1 MSWDRDP
8 LWAKARLFLERAS
21 SCSREDPQF
30 GLWCSMGLELL
41 ARAAVASV
49 SPMLLAEPDQE
60 QKYLLYALKRGS
72 EKNPKSIAIAKVLNL
87 CDKLFPEFTPEIH
100 TSVSALV
107 SRRNDELHSGNSA
120 FGEYPSGEWLT
131 QFYRACDVLSRAMSE
146 SIDALFTLGDA
157 AEAKGILA
165 ESSKGMKAKVDKL
178 IGTHKGQFD
187 GKSEEERKSAAAAS
201 RVEADQLSHEKY
213 HRVTCPACNSTAL
226 VQGDPFGKE
235 TVTGVDGEVQVR
247 QPVSPRSFTCSAC
260 GLKLQGYAELDA
272 AGLGGSYTRTT
283 YYSPEEYYGLV
294 DPSDVDEEAI
304 IQRYLDDM
312 AADAAYDND

>member
-1 MSWDRDP
+1 MSWDRDT
-8 LWAKARLFLERAS
+8 LWAKVRLFLERAS

-41 ARAAVASV
+41 TRAAVASV
-49 SPMLLAEPDQE
+49 SPTLLAEPDPE
-60 QKYLLYALKRGS
+60 QKYLLYAFKRGS

-87 CDKLFPEFTPEIH
+87 CDKLFSKFTPDIH
-100 TSVSALV
+100 KSVSALV

-120 FGEYPSGEWLT
+120 FEEYPSSEWLT
-131 QFYRACDVLSRAMSE
+131 QFYRACDVLSEAMSE
-146 SIDALFTLGDA
+146 SIETLLNPEDA
-157 AEAKGILA
+157 AEAKQILA
-165 ESSKGMKAKVDKL
+165 ESSKGMQAKVDKL
-178 IGTHKGQFD
+178 IGTHRGAFED
-187 GKSEEERKSAAAAS
+187 KSDEDRKAAAAAS
-201 RVEADQLSHEKY
+201 KVEADKLSHEKY
-213 HRVTCPACNSTAL
+213 HRAECPACGSTSL
-226 VQGDPFGKE
+226 IQGDPFGKE

-247 QPVSPRSFTCSAC
+247 QSVSPRPFACSAC

-304 IQRYLDDM
+304 IQGYLDDR
-312 AADAAYDND
+312 AADAAFDNE

>member
-1 MSWDRDP
+1 MSWDPDP
-8 LWAKARLFLERAS
+8 LWAKARLFFERAS
-21 SCSREDPQF
+21 SCSPEDPQF
-30 GLWCSMGLELL
+30 GLWCSMGLEIL

-49 SPMLLAEPDQE
+49 SPMLLAEPDPE

-120 FGEYPSGEWLT
+120 FGEYPPSQWLT
-131 QFYRACDVLSRAMSE
+131 QFYRACDVLSRMMGE
-146 SIDALFTLGDA
+146 SIDTLLTLDDA
-157 AEAKGILA
+157 AEAKRILA
-165 ESSKGMKAKVDKL
+165 ESSEGMKAKVDKL
-178 IGTHKGQFD
+178 VGTHKGQFG
-187 GKSEEERKSAAAAS
+187 GKSEEEQKSSAAAS
-201 RVEADQLSHEKY
+201 KVEADKLSHEKY
-213 HRVTCPACNSTAL
+213 HRVTCPACNSIAL
-226 VQGDPFGKE
+226 VQGETFGKE
-235 TVTGVDGEVQVR
+235 TVAGVGGEIQVR
-247 QPVSPRSFTCSAC
+247 QSVSPRSFTCSAC

-283 YYSPEEYYGLV
+283 HYSPEEYYGLV
-294 DPSDVDEEAI
+294 DPGDVDEETI

-312 AADAAYDND
+312 AADAAYDNE

>member
-1 MSWDRDP
+1 MSWDPDP
-8 LWAKARLFLERAS
+8 LWAKARLFFERAS

-30 GLWCSMGLELL
+30 GLWCSMGLEIL

-120 FGEYPSGEWLT
+120 FGEYPPSEWLT
-131 QFYRACDVLSRAMSE
+131 QFYRACDVLSRVMGE
-146 SIDALFTLGDA
+146 SIDTLLTLDDA
-157 AEAKGILA
+157 AEAKRILA

-178 IGTHKGQFD
+178 VGTHKGQFD
-187 GKSEEERKSAAAAS
+187 GKSEEEQKSSAAAS
-201 RVEADQLSHEKY
+201 KVEADKLSHEKY
-213 HRVTCPACNSTAL
+213 HRVTCPACNSIAL
-226 VQGDPFGKE
+226 VQGETFGKE
-235 TVTGVDGEVQVR
+235 TVAGVDGEIQVR
-247 QPVSPRSFTCSAC
+247 QSVSPRSFTCSAC

-283 YYSPEEYYGLV
+283 YYSPEEYYGLI
-294 DPSDVDEEAI
+294 DPSDVDEERI
-304 IQRYLDDM
+304 IQQYLDDM
-312 AADAAYDND
+312 AADAAFDNE